1 MEQPHEAVDFEPARR
16 AVLDALGGF
25 RLVLDPQLRI
35 VDASHEAR
43 EAMAGSAEGLT
54 CFAAL
59 KRSGEPCPGCSAR
72 HALESGETVWGCE
85 ELLAADGSRREVPVT
100 ATPLR
105 SAQDQVVGVLLSQV
119 EQPAGELQRELAK
132 REAAWHT
139 LFEEVPCYVSVQD
152 RDYHILHANRLF
164 RENFGE
170 PERDRPLHCHDLY
183 KHRDEPCL
191 PCPVAAS
198 FNDGKTQ
205 RSEGVVIDKRGELAN
220 VLVVTAPLRDPSG
233 EVTQV
238 MKMSTDITEIHKAQ
252 SQLEALGM
260 VVGQIAHEIK
270 GVLNGLDGGV
280 YMVSTGMQHHDDRR
294 LEQGW
299 EMVRRNVDK
308 VRTLVLDILYYAKDR
323 EPDYHLASPIRVA
336 EEVVQRFEPKAAE
349 HGIELTSS
357 FDPDA
362 IRFQVDVRAIQ
373 ALLTN
378 LLENALDA
386 CRAEPS
392 RERHTIEFAV
402 RDEPEDAIF
411 VISDDGVGMD
421 SEAKQR
427 AFTAFFSSKGSSGTG
442 LGLHIAQRIAL
453 QHGGGIEVESEL
465 ERGTTF
471 SVRIPKRATRRAPG
485 PANAAPS
492 APRVDLPLEE
502 PISEKGLEE

>member
-1 MEQPHEAVDFEPARR
+1 MEQPQAAIEFELARR

-25 RLVLDPQLRI
+25 RVVLDPQLRV

-43 EAMAGSAEGLT
+43 QVMGDRAWGLS

-59 KRSGEPCPGCSAR
+59 KKSGEPCPDCPAR
-72 HALESGETVWGCE
+72 HALESGETVWSRE
-85 ELLAADGSRREVPVT
+85 ELLADDGSRREVPVA

-119 EQPAGELQRELAK
+119 EQPADELQRELAK

-139 LFEEVPCYVSVQD
+139 LFEEVPCYVTVQD
-152 RDYHILHANRLF
+152 RDYRILHANRLF

-191 PCPVAAS
+191 PCPVAVS
-198 FNDGKTQ
+198 FNDGGTQ
-205 RSEGVVIDKRGELAN
+205 RSEGVVINKWGELAN
-220 VLVVTAPLRDPSG
+220 VLVVTTPLPDPSG

-280 YMVSTGMQHHDDRR
+280 YMVSTGMQRHDTRR

-323 EPDYHLASPIRVA
+323 EPDYHLASPIRVV

-349 HGIELTSS
+349 HGIELVSS
-357 FDPDA
+357 FDPGA

-386 CRAEPS
+386 CRAEPT

-421 SEAKQR
+421 SEAKKR

-442 LGLHIAQRIAL
+442 LGLHIAQRIAA

-465 ERGTTF
+465 GRGTTF
-471 SVRIPKRATRRAPG
+471 SVRIPKRAVRRTPD
-485 PANAAPS
+485 PANS
-492 APRVDLPLEE
+492 APPPLRVDP
-502 PISEKGLEE
+502 PMNRPMSEKGLEE